1 MNNQSWSKLPKD
13 LQRILN
19 EANASSDERSVNIKI
34 NQVNKMIEKEG
45 RRLQGEQD
53 PAMLAEIN
61 EMLELLNKTRNFLL
75 VIRKEKLVPTEAV
88 A

>member
-61 EMLELLNKTRNFLL
+61 EMLELLNKTRNILL